1 MRKLLSLHKTVV
13 MKLASW
19 QVNLFGSVLVI
30 LLSIIGFFA
39 AKGVGIVEQI
49 QKDLNTTN
57 VTIQELKGNYE
68 FLEYRVDNV
77 EDKIKTL
84 EK

>member
-1 MRKLLSLHKTVV
+1 MRKLLSLYKTIV
-13 MKLASW
+13 MKLANW
-19 QVNLFGSVLVI
+19 QVNLFGSIFVI

-68 FLEYRVDNV
+68 FLEYRVGNA